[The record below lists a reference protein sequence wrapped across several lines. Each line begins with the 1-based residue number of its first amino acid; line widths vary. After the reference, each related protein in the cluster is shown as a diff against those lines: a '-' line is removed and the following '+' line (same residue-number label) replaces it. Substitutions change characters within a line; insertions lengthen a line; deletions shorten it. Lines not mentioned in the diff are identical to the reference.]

1 MLLLLS
7 LRLSMDNWICSEQF
21 INIQDPHNFNWAGEM
36 SNAICSSL
44 QTNKKYIQFPSIL
57 FSFLQVLICL
67 NKMPDTS
74 KIE

>member
-21 INIQDPHNFNWAGEM
+21 SNIQDPHNFNWAGEM

-44 QTNKKYIQFPSIL
+44 QTNKKYTISFHLVFFPL
-57 FSFLQVLICL
+57 GLDLPKQ
-67 NKMPDTS
+67 DARH
-74 KIE
+74 

>member
-7 LRLSMDNWICSEQF
+7 FRLSMDNWICSEQF
-21 INIQDPHNFNWAGEM
+21 YNIQDPHNFILAGER
-36 SNAICSSL
+36 SDAICSSL
-44 QTNKKYIQFPSIL
+44 QTNKKYTS
-57 FSFLQVLICL
+57 SFHLVFLEVLICL

>member
-7 LRLSMDNWICSEQF
+7 FRLSMDNWICSEQF
-21 INIQDPHNFNWAGEM
+21 SNIQDPHNFNWAGEM

-44 QTNKKYIQFPSIL
+44 QTNKKYTS
-57 FSFLQVLICL
+57 SFHLVFLEVLICL